1 MTRAGTAG
9 GTWRSVVRTGALWG
23 GGAVFLALVGLVEA
37 VSRRQIV
44 AGVLSLSYT
53 FILLAGFGSGVQVSR
68 RWAGLAAWQR
78 LAGGAAAGALAGVLV
93 GLLVVI
99 GRLANLRPM
108 LINASL
114 PLYEI
119 LSFGRGLGGL
129 PLMVLVQ
136 AAAGAIGAAMLLLP
150 PAVRRPVIVGLGTA
164 FVIGLFQDLVQL
176 MLQSGVRAGLRSL
189 LFTGEGLAPRGA
201 VILMVLAA
209 GGEYLLDSLPLAG
222 ETVGRQAGAPAPPGP
237 ARDHPGRAGGR
248 HPHVALG
255 DWSLHLTGAG
265 PGRSVHANGTRSQP
279 RGGVR
284 RAAGPGVCG
293 VFCHRRLHRGVADHH
308 RPAGGG
314 PLVVVGGGADRH
326 GGLPDGRR
334 VLRAADPPHSGRL
347 PGHRHPGVRR
357 NHSFAG
363 AVRLPATVAGGI
375 PRRAGNPEACAGR
388 PRVSRTAAA
397 LLLDPGGECPG
408 GVRRRPFAR
417 FAVGPGV
424 DGRP

>member
-23 GGAVFLALVGLVEA
+23 AGAVFLALVGLVEA

-108 LINASL
+108 WRGDPDGA
-114 PLYEI
+114 
-119 LSFGRGLGGL
+119 GR
-129 PLMVLVQ
+129 
-136 AAAGAIGAAMLLLP
+136 
-150 PAVRRPVIVGLGTA
+150 
-164 FVIGLFQDLVQL
+164 
-176 MLQSGVRAGLRSL
+176 
-189 LFTGEGLAPRGA
+189 
-201 VILMVLAA
+201 

-308 RPAGGG
+308 RPAGGR
-314 PLVVVGGGADRH
+314 PLAVRAGGAARP
-326 GGLPDGRR
+326 GGLRAGRR

-375 PRRAGNPEACAGR
+375 PRRAGNPEAC
-388 PRVSRTAAA
+388 
-397 LLLDPGGECPG
+397 
-408 GVRRRPFAR
+408 
-417 FAVGPGV
+417 
-424 DGRP
+424 